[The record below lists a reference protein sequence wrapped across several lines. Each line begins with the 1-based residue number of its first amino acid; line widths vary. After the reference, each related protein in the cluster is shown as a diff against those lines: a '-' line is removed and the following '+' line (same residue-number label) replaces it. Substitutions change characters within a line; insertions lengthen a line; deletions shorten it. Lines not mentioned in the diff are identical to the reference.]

1 MFEDFQQLNK
11 PLLPGVRLPR
21 ISIEPRF
28 YEQLGVSSNISNYEF
43 LRRLCWKGIQKLGI
57 DKKPNAKNYYEQ
69 VKKELTTFEEL
80 SFTDYILLNW
90 EILNFCHEKGI
101 PTNAGRG
108 SAGSSLV
115 LALIGVTKID
125 PFEYKLFFERFVSK
139 SRAKKIIDDGITYLD
154 GSLVPDVDNDI
165 DYSRRHEV
173 MSFIE
178 EKHRGRTCKIL
189 TLNTLSGKLCIKEAL
204 KIVDGVNEDVA
215 NLVSNSIPK
224 KFGKVLDF
232 EDAIKESPAFAQY
245 IKEYH
250 RSYKVALKL
259 EGLIK
264 NTGVHP
270 SGVAICHD
278 NLDDTMPYGKT
289 KDGDLVSGFEMN
301 DVASVAIKFDILGLR
316 TLTVLDQVCKMTG
329 LVLEEIDKEDK
340 ETYQFL
346 QNLIAPQGLFQ
357 IETDTGFRVCQ
368 KVRPK
373 NIHDLSAVLA
383 IARPGA
389 LAFADQYAKFSNTGE
404 VESIHPFFDDILGWT
419 GSIPLY
425 QEQLIAMARKI
436 GFTSDEGEQLRRIV
450 GKKKVEQMKEWKE
463 KIHDK
468 IKENNLDPKIGEI
481 LWKVAE
487 DSANYSFNAS
497 HSYCYG
503 ICSFYTAYCKTH
515 YPKEFFLALLKMA
528 QNEPDPLTEIFKIS
542 QELALFN
549 IKLLPPDL
557 SKSKEEFSIEGKDL
571 RYGLNSIKGIS
582 EKSIQNLL
590 DFRGHEF
597 QNKYQVFQSAKDCG
611 LNIGILCTLIQAGCL
626 DSFGENR
633 CKMVL
638 EAQMFNKLTENE
650 KTAVLELGE
659 HHKYDIFAALK
670 DGAEG
675 KILNAKNKSAFTE
688 KRIQKLRE
696 EHSKYKQIYDQNIK
710 HQKFCN
716 WYFEREML
724 GYSYSYTLREVF
736 EEPKHTF
743 TPILEFN
750 SLDDNETVRI
760 VGVVTEV
767 KKTTSKKGNK
777 YMMLSISD
785 ESGKLSGMFGD
796 NAKDNKWSRH
806 LEEKLPVPEEDSVI
820 TVVGKKFGDLLMID
834 KFSIVEETIYTKLSQ
849 VK

>member
-204 KIVDGVNEDVA
+204 KIVDGVGEDVA

-232 EDAIKESPAFAQY
+232 EDAIKDSPSFAQY
-245 IKEYH
+245 IKQYH

-270 SGVAICHD
+270 SGIAICHD

-373 NIHDLSAVLA
+373 NLHDLSAVLA

-404 VESIHPFFDDILGWT
+404 VESIHPFFDDILG
-419 GSIPLY
+419 
-425 QEQLIAMARKI
+425 
-436 GFTSDEGEQLRRIV
+436 
-450 GKKKVEQMKEWKE
+450 
-463 KIHDK
+463 
-468 IKENNLDPKIGEI
+468 
-481 LWKVAE
+481 
-487 DSANYSFNAS
+487 
-497 HSYCYG
+497 
-503 ICSFYTAYCKTH
+503 
-515 YPKEFFLALLKMA
+515 
-528 QNEPDPLTEIFKIS
+528 
-542 QELALFN
+542 
-549 IKLLPPDL
+549 
-557 SKSKEEFSIEGKDL
+557 
-571 RYGLNSIKGIS
+571 GLVPFHSIKS
-582 EKSIQNLL
+582 S
-590 DFRGHEF
+590 
-597 QNKYQVFQSAKDCG
+597 
-611 LNIGILCTLIQAGCL
+611 
-626 DSFGENR
+626 
-633 CKMVL
+633 
-638 EAQMFNKLTENE
+638 
-650 KTAVLELGE
+650 
-659 HHKYDIFAALK
+659 
-670 DGAEG
+670 
-675 KILNAKNKSAFTE
+675 
-688 KRIQKLRE
+688 
-696 EHSKYKQIYDQNIK
+696 
-710 HQKFCN
+710 
-716 WYFEREML
+716 
-724 GYSYSYTLREVF
+724 
-736 EEPKHTF
+736 
-743 TPILEFN
+743 
-750 SLDDNETVRI
+750 
-760 VGVVTEV
+760 
-767 KKTTSKKGNK
+767 
-777 YMMLSISD
+777 
-785 ESGKLSGMFGD
+785 
-796 NAKDNKWSRH
+796 
-806 LEEKLPVPEEDSVI
+806 
-820 TVVGKKFGDLLMID
+820 
-834 KFSIVEETIYTKLSQ
+834 
-849 VK
+849 